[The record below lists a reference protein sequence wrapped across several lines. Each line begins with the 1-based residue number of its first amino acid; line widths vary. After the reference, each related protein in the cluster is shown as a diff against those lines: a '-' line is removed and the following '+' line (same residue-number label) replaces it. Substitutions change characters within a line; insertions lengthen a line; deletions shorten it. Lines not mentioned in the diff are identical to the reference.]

1 MALGGHGQG
10 THLFIELRESHVD
23 ARLLRTP
30 PAVRFR
36 QAGVLEADDHNILLN
51 GTSGS
56 RIGCTGSCILAR
68 RMLEY
73 CAPIF
78 LSSFLLPFLC
88 EVITPLAQIYC
99 TITKAPQSAHF
110 SFRISDLLK
119 AEGVILG
126 AED

>member
-51 GTSGS
+51 GTSES

-68 RMLEY
+68 KMLEY